1 MTSWPPASEQE
12 AKYAQA
18 VVQHVDELA
27 QSYFVAPVENLILK
41 EPGIQ
46 RFPLLRGALE
56 PDVAVYIKRHPVAI
70 LNSYKKARLYEGWNV
85 RQQFEWCRR
94 DMYRFRPDLVPML
107 ADASDDHETQ
117 ILSMCCIA
125 HRMADEWAARGK
137 LILVDYEELAFGGP
151 SVCLQLFKRLGL
163 EFPKDKT
170 EELSRLFFPARPRKG
185 FLETQKV
192 SAQRANAYL
201 TELAPWQLSKAWR
214 YLRRIDY
221 IAEVPLQ
228 GAHAQVA
235 GSLEYCRREVR
246 ATKISAHA
254 VLAHI
259 VRRALGS
266 EENPR
271 ASGGSLSIR
280 TGTSNSPDRHAS
292 NKHPSLKKGSFSPTS
307 QDT

>member
-27 QSYFVAPVENLILK
+27 QSYFVSPVENLILK

-85 RQQFEWCRR
+85 RQQFEWCRSDLAR
-94 DMYRFRPDLVPML
+94 LRPDLIHML
-107 ADASDDHETQ
+107 ADVSDDHETQ

-137 LILVDYEELAFGGP
+137 LILVEYEELAFGGP

-170 EELSRLFFPARPRKG
+170 EELNRLFFPAKPRRG

-201 TELAPWQLSKAWR
+201 TELAPWQVLKARR
-214 YLRRIDY
+214 YLRRIY
-221 IAEVPLQ
+221 FAKVPLQ
-228 GAHAQVA
+228 NAHAQIA
-235 GSLEYCRREVR
+235 GALEYSRRKVR

-254 VLAHI
+254 ALAH
-259 VRRALGS
+259 VVKKALGS
-266 EENPR
+266 EEN
-271 ASGGSLSIR
+271 
-280 TGTSNSPDRHAS
+280 RHAS
-292 NKHPSLKKGSFSPTS
+292 AFSPLEPQRCIPHVPAKQVTN
-307 QDT
+307 DLP